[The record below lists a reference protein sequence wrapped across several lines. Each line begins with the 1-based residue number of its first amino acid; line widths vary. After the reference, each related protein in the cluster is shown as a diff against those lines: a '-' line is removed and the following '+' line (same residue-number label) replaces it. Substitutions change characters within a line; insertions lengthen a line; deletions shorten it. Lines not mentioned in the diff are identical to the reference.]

1 MTIQGENLEIDR
13 PEVETTLM
21 PKGSQVKKYQSI
33 EPARSTLD
41 KRVNPLQKQ

>member
-1 MTIQGENLEIDR
+1 MTIQGDNLEVDR
-13 PEVETTLM
+13 PEVETNLM

-41 KRVNPLQKQ
+41 KRVNPLQK